1 MSHEIT
7 TAMVEQYK
15 SNVVLLSQQKG
26 SRLRGSVRIE
36 SHIGENGSF
45 EQIMEDW
52 MGDEN
57 VRVYVTEA
65 GKNVDSYSYFSK
77 NKKGEPE
84 NGQPMPFNK
93 FIDENPAE
101 AFLLACKGLYSKG
114 MFIEH
119 ETDAVE
125 CTIPIDKTNNACV
138 IMSDDALNELMS
150 D

>member
-1 MSHEIT
+1 MIVKIVSWTKEKAIQCDDYEIT
-7 TAMVEQYK
+7 KVSGGSK
-15 SNVVLLSQQKG
+15 LHLFRNGVV
-26 SRLRGSVRIE
+26 V
-36 SHIGENGSF
+36 F